1 MTIENKY
8 IPVNRKRN
16 GRTRIKVK
24 PLSRRRRIRNR
35 IAKTLPTIGNVLN
48 IVSSIITIAL
58 AIYQFTK

>member
-8 IPVNRKRN
+8 IPVKRKRN

>member
-24 PLSRRRRIRNR
+24 PLSRRRRIKNR

-58 AIYQFTK
+58 AIYQFTE

>member
-8 IPVNRKRN
+8 IPINHKHN

-35 IAKTLPTIGNVLN
+35 IAKALPTIDNVLN

>member
-8 IPVNRKRN
+8 ILINHKHN
-16 GRTRIKVK
+16 GHTRIKVK

-35 IAKTLPTIGNVLN
+35 IVKALPTIGNVLN